1 MSPQPTQLALVR
13 QAVLA
18 MPMARLLRL
27 SFLRIEPGD
36 VEIELPVQDDWC
48 HAPGRLQATAVFA
61 AADFAAVA
69 AAATLLPAG
78 TANATVDATLKLV
91 APAQGTRLR
100 ATGRVVGRPGL
111 LTTCAADVFAID
123 AGGTATLCATLLG
136 TARTLGPAG

>member
-1 MSPQPTQLALVR
+1 MSLPSQLDLVR
-13 QAVLA
+13 HAVLS

-27 SFLRIEPGD
+27 AFVRIEPGD

-78 TANATVDATLKLV
+78 TANATVDASLKLL
-91 APAQGTRLR
+91 APAQGVRLR
-100 ATGRVVGRPGL
+100 SVGRVVGRPGQ
-111 LTTCAADVFAID
+111 LTVCAADVFAVD
-123 AGGTATLCATLLG
+123 AAGEATLCATLLG
-136 TARTLGPAG
+136 TARTLGGPAR